1 MTATTAPARSAG
13 PLVAAELDEIL
24 RTHRAQLFG
33 HLASLAAHHGLDA
46 DDVARLLDR
55 NLDTVSDWLRWAAEG
70 PTCTCRHDGTRITV
84 VQFDCPVHGD
94 TLYRNNVRN
103 RLTAA

>member
-46 DDVARLLDR
+46 DDVFRTLPRRPRAPRLP
-55 NLDTVSDWLRWAAEG
+55 VSGAAG
-70 PTCTCRHDGTRITV
+70 R
-84 VQFDCPVHGD
+84 
-94 TLYRNNVRN
+94 
-103 RLTAA
+103 